1 MPGPAPA
8 ILAERLEV
16 RRGGA
21 QVLHSIDLQISVGDF
36 VGITGPNGG
45 GSPPCSL
52 RSSESWLR
60 VRGIQVLG
68 ASPRDR
74 CPFVE
79 RSDGWLKR
87 ASNIPRNLRI
97 SVREL
102 VGLGIPSTLGF
113 GRQDERLQRIEK
125 ALSTVSLL
133 DLAERDIAT
142 LSGGQRQRAILGRVL
157 ASEAQLL
164 LLDEPMVGI
173 DQEVRFEFLEA
184 LDRICHDEGRT
195 LIMITHDLQ
204 SIHQATHRVIHLDR
218 TIRFDGRPRDLP
230 SASTMIREKGLPN
243 VHDRLWW
250 LEMSPTYDRW
260 REPDGCWY
268 TAGGHP
274 PSVFEL
280 MAPWMPGEVFPF
292 LFTLSYGWRVLTAG
306 VFIALGV
313 AAWIGNF
320 LIVRN
325 FSFSVRGSHMSP
337 SPLSRWNRPR
347 G

>member
-1 MPGPAPA
+1 MTGPAPA

-45 GSPPCSL
+45 GKSSL
-52 RSSESWLR
+52 FLALIGELVPSSGS
-60 VRGIQVLG
+60 IQVLG

-74 CPFVE
+74 SL
-79 RSDGWLKR
+79 RGKIGWVAQA

-102 VGLGIPSTLGF
+102 VGLGIPNTLGF
-113 GRQDERLQRIEK
+113 GRQDERLQRIET
-125 ALSTVSLL
+125 ALGTVGLL

-157 ASEAQLL
+157 ASDAQLL

-173 DQEVRFEFLEA
+173 DQEVRFEFLEL

-243 VHDRLWW
+243 VHDRL
-250 LEMSPTYDRW
+250 LV
-260 REPDGCWY
+260 
-268 TAGGHP
+268 AGDVTNIRSMEG
-274 PSVFEL
+274 
-280 MAPWMPGEVFPF
+280 A
-292 LFTLSYGWRVLTAG
+292 
-306 VFIALGV
+306 
-313 AAWIGNF
+313 
-320 LIVRN
+320 
-325 FSFSVRGSHMSP
+325 
-337 SPLSRWNRPR
+337 
-347 G
+347 

>member
-45 GSPPCSL
+45 GKSSL
-52 RSSESWLR
+52 FLALIGELAPSSGS
-60 VRGIQVLG
+60 IQVLG

-74 CPFVE
+74 SL
-79 RSDGWLKR
+79 RGKMDGWLKR
-87 ASNIPRNLRI
+87 PRTSLGTSGSRSGNW
-97 SVREL
+97 SVWEY
-102 VGLGIPSTLGF
+102 STLGF

-173 DQEVRFEFLEA
+173 DQEVRFEFLE
-184 LDRICHDEGRT
+184 
-195 LIMITHDLQ
+195 
-204 SIHQATHRVIHLDR
+204 S
-218 TIRFDGRPRDLP
+218 
-230 SASTMIREKGLPN
+230 SARSN
-243 VHDRLWW
+243 
-250 LEMSPTYDRW
+250 
-260 REPDGCWY
+260 
-268 TAGGHP
+268 
-274 PSVFEL
+274 
-280 MAPWMPGEVFPF
+280 
-292 LFTLSYGWRVLTAG
+292 
-306 VFIALGV
+306 
-313 AAWIGNF
+313 
-320 LIVRN
+320 
-325 FSFSVRGSHMSP
+325 
-337 SPLSRWNRPR
+337 LSR
-347 G
+347 

>member
-45 GSPPCSL
+45 GKSSL
-52 RSSESWLR
+52 FLALIGELAPSSGS
-60 VRGIQVLG
+60 IQVLG

-74 CPFVE
+74 SL
-79 RSDGWLKR
+79 RGKIGWVAQA

-102 VGLGIPSTLGF
+102 VGLGIPSTLRF
-113 GRQDERLQRIEK
+113 GRQDDRLQRIET
-125 ALSTVSLL
+125 ALGTVDLL

-157 ASEAQLL
+157 ASDAQLL

-173 DQEVRFEFLEA
+173 DQEVRFEFLEL
-184 LDRICHDEGRT
+184 LDRICHEEGRT
-195 LIMITHDLQ
+195 LIMITT
-204 SIHQATHRVIHLDR
+204 ICNRFATTHRVIHLDR

-243 VHDRLWW
+243 VHDRL
-250 LEMSPTYDRW
+250 LV
-260 REPDGCWY
+260 
-268 TAGGHP
+268 AGN
-274 PSVFEL
+274 VTNIRL
-280 MAPWMPGEVFPF
+280 MEGA
-292 LFTLSYGWRVLTAG
+292 
-306 VFIALGV
+306 
-313 AAWIGNF
+313 
-320 LIVRN
+320 
-325 FSFSVRGSHMSP
+325 
-337 SPLSRWNRPR
+337 
-347 G
+347 